1 MATAQLKRSHLDVSI
16 ALLPVARAELI
27 ALQGIEHPEHLSHI
41 AADPALIDID
51 PLDDAMRVDNEGS
64 PQAIAFR
71 LLKDAQLWGQQLSGN
86 QWILKILEIR
96 MVLPPGHMGILVVGG
111 ATHHF
116 RIPPRTQSERD
127 HQLRVQSERMDRE
140 RCVKAVTA
148 HSDDA
153 KIRGVRSVSVDVLP
167 CNPAGGVAETIVE
180 YCDMK
185 RADLVVVGSRGAGSL
200 RRSMLSLVGLGSVS
214 EHLARHL
221 TSAALMIVK
230 RPPVVSTTAGA
241 THGND
246 SEMQKL
252 EEEEAKTS
260 SSA

>member
-1 MATAQLKRSHLDVSI
+1 VPLSLKTRTFSAIRGRGPSRYRGPQKHDTA
-16 ALLPVARAELI
+16 
-27 ALQGIEHPEHLSHI
+27 
-41 AADPALIDID
+41 
-51 PLDDAMRVDNEGS
+51 
-64 PQAIAFR
+64 R
-71 LLKDAQLWGQQLSGN
+71 LLHRTLQTN
-86 QWILKILEIR
+86 
-96 MVLPPGHMGILVVGG
+96 PPLTP
-111 ATHHF
+111 THPS

-167 CNPAGGVAETIVE
+167 CNPANGVAETIVE
-180 YCDMK
+180 YCDMQ
-185 RADLVVVGSRGAGSL
+185 RADIVVVGSRGAGSL

-252 EEEEAKTS
+252 EQEEAKTS

>member
-1 MATAQLKRSHLDVSI
+1 MPLSLKTRTFSAIRGRGPSRYRGPQKHDTA
-16 ALLPVARAELI
+16 
-27 ALQGIEHPEHLSHI
+27 
-41 AADPALIDID
+41 
-51 PLDDAMRVDNEGS
+51 
-64 PQAIAFR
+64 R
-71 LLKDAQLWGQQLSGN
+71 LLHRTKQTSN
-86 QWILKILEIR
+86 
-96 MVLPPGHMGILVVGG
+96 PPLTP
-111 ATHHF
+111 THHF

-221 TSAALMIVK
+221 TSAALMSVK